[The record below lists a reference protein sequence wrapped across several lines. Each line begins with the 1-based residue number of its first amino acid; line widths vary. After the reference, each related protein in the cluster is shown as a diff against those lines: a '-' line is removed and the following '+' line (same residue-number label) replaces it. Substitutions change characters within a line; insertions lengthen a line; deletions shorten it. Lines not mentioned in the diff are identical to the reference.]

1 MIILVLLVGFQ
12 QIKRNPVVSAISNLC
27 KCRVGRTKQN
37 SDRKT
42 SKTTTMETRFTD
54 EQSMTTGTTIIE
66 CINDTRFSS
75 IRETRQLKDQTGNF
89 QSTASQFNKS
99 TRTKRIAVLFSFSQ
113 LTQLS
118 FKLRIAQIK
127 SKYLPLLI
135 HWCNIQTN

>member
-99 TRTKRIAVLFSFSQ
+99 TRTKRIAVLFSFS
-113 LTQLS
+113 
-118 FKLRIAQIK
+118 
-127 SKYLPLLI
+127 
-135 HWCNIQTN
+135 